1 VDKLLRFGT
10 LLACLG
16 FAAPVRTS
24 LYRKQLTQRFAAW
37 RRLIDFIQNPSTVR
51 ANTCFLSFHA
61 VDNQPGN
68 AAATVR

>member
-1 VDKLLRFGT
+1 MCWATPTTRRRKRR
-10 LLACLG
+10 G
-16 FAAPVRTS
+16 FTS